1 MAMTLT
7 TAIRKRTSVRT
18 GITVAAIAVT
28 AGLATADIWKPF
40 AKRHL
45 KWVVIATNIYQN
57 TLRRAHIRT
66 DQIGGTA
73 AAFSEGDLD
82 SALRA
87 IDAIFDAYLRHA
99 GIGAGALHGQRVLEL
114 GPGDN
119 IGVAIRFAAAGAS
132 FVSAI
137 DKFVPLRDS
146 PYHRKLY
153 ESLRSRLTSEGQRNV
168 DTAVDVTGDRLVLR
182 NDRLQYVYGKGFE
195 DAATF
200 APSS

>member
-1 MAMTLT
+1 MATTLT
-7 TAIRKRTSVRT
+7 TAIRKRTSVRI
-18 GITVAAIAVT
+18 GIAVAAIVIT
-28 AGLATADIWKPF
+28 AGLGTADIWKPY

-87 IDAIFDAYLRHA
+87 IDATFDAYVQHA
-99 GIGAGALHGQRVLEL
+99 GMGEGALHGRRVLEL

-119 IGVAIRFAAAGAS
+119 IGVAARFAAAGAS
-132 FVSAI
+132 FVSTI

-146 PYHRKLY
+146 PYHRRLY
-153 ESLRSRLTSEGQRNV
+153 ASLRNRLTTDEQRN
-168 DTAVDVTGDRLVLR
+168 
-182 NDRLQYVYGKGFE
+182 F
-195 DAATF
+195 DAA
-200 APSS
+200 